1 MTSEKDKQI
10 VRELAKRYMELVT
23 TEKQE
28 RMLSRMR
35 DTNDLRAT
43 RPPVILD
50 EIPWYQMDID
60 GELTCLC
67 EDKTARKTEYG
78 FRKKLYYMKHF
89 KADNNFE
96 PFFRIKRAYDS
107 TGMGIDWKASD
118 VKRTD
123 NTNNIV
129 SREFE
134 DVLED
139 ESALELMHD
148 PVLTLRPD
156 KDAERMEYYTDLLG
170 DSIPLRLTGFGFY
183 YNSPWDKI
191 TRLRGVEPIL
201 MDMYDRPEYLHAI
214 MDKFVSASKAE
225 LDFFEKNLEADT
237 EQRALHCTPGVI
249 TRRADSGL
257 KATWYRGMAQSFGV
271 VSPDMF
277 EEFELN
283 HILPLAE
290 RFGYTY
296 YGCCEPLDDKIEKIK
311 KISNL
316 RKIGCSPWANVERCA
331 EQIGKDYVLSRK
343 PNPAHVAIETDP
355 EVIRREIEETVQICL
370 KHGCPYDYVL
380 KDISTVS
387 NRPGNLIVWAQT
399 VSDVL
404 DKYYGEA

>member
-78 FRKKLYYMKHF
+78 FRKRLYYMKHF
-89 KADNNFE
+89 KADNLFE

-107 TGMGIDWKASD
+107 TGMGVDWKASD
-118 VKRTD
+118 EKRTD
-123 NTNNIV
+123 STNKIV
-129 SREFE
+129 SREYE

-148 PVLTLRPD
+148 PVFTLRPD
-156 KDAERMEYYTDLLG
+156 KDAERMEYYTELLG
-170 DSIPLRLTGFGFY
+170 NSIPLRLTGFGFY

-225 LDFFEKNLEADT
+225 LDFFEQNLEADI
-237 EQRALHCTPGVI
+237 EQISMHCTPGVI

-271 VSPDMF
+271 VSPSMF
-277 EEFELN
+277 EEFEVS

-311 KISNL
+311 RIPNL

-387 NRPGNLIVWAQT
+387 NRPGNLIVWAKT

-404 DKYYGEA
+404 DKFYGEA